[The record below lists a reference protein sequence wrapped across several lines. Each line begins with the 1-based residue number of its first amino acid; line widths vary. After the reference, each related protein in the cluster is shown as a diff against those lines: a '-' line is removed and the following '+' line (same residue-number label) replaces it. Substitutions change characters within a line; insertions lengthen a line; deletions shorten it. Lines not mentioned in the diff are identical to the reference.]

1 MADRLAL
8 PTERRHW
15 EFKHGT
21 VTFTCDEDANGKA
34 RPKFYV
40 QIMDEYRYQREWT
53 IELTHSTLGLDIPGP
68 TSLDRLYWVSHMYRH
83 PGRRSIREM
92 TKSVAIRLMERFH
105 YLVENYPSLLF
116 NEGGMVGE
124 SGPTPHYRPRH
135 EGFVHFAE
143 ALLDGANPSVK
154 VLG

>member
-8 PTERRHW
+8 PKDRKHW

-21 VTFTCDEDANGKA
+21 VTFTCDADANGTA

-40 QIMDEYRYQREWT
+40 QIIDQYRYQREWS
-53 IELTHSTLGLDIPGP
+53 IELTHSTLGLDIDGP

-83 PGRRSIREM
+83 PGRHCFRQM
-92 TKSVAIRLMERFH
+92 TKAVAIRLMERFH

-116 NEGGMVGE
+116 NDEQMEADGK
-124 SGPTPHYRPRH
+124 SLRRPRH

-143 ALLDGANPSVK
+143 ALLDGADPTCK
-154 VLG
+154 LLG